1 MYDCMYTHIHVCML
15 VVCTV
20 GLHTKAKQMENP
32 ESLCGK
38 LRVREAVAIPS
49 SGWVPANI
57 PASWHRSRG
66 MMSFSRRLSLALFSL
81 PPAAVT
87 AMATG
92 S

>member
-32 ESLCGK
+32 ESLCGQ
-38 LRVREAVAIPS
+38 LRVREAAAIPS

-57 PASWHRSRG
+57 PASWHL
-66 MMSFSRRLSLALFSL
+66 RRLSLALFSL
-81 PPAAVT
+81 PPATVT